1 MKRDPRPGAPG
12 GVPSGDVAHADP
24 PPICARCGSDCE
36 LTRENGDLRQW
47 DCLQCWAFVIIPR
60 THPAWTNAATTEAAR
75 AAWANATVTPILA
88 VPAASPEDIE
98 DSRASRSIA
107 GRHRGDPG

>member
-1 MKRDPRPGAPG
+1 MKRDPRPGALG
-12 GVPSGDVAHADP
+12 GVPSSYMAQADRP
-24 PPICARCGSDCE
+24 PKCARCGSDCE
-36 LTRENGDLRQW
+36 LTREKGDLCQW

-60 THPAWTNAATTEAAR
+60 THPAWTNPVTAEAAR
-75 AAWANATVTPILA
+75 AAWANATLTPILA

-107 GRHRGDPG
+107 GRRRGDPG